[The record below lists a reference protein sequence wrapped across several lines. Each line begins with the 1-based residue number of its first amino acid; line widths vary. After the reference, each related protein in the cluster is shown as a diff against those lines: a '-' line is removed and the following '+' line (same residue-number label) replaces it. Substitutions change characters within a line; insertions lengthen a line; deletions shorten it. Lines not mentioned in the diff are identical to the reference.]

1 MDQVGDVRGELVGF
15 GELGNILDRTVG
27 SVLKG
32 VQGRKTGRGYF
43 PQRSHQLA
51 LGPRLVTVTAP
62 AGLEH
67 QWHVPR
73 HRDGSRTGLIAVGR

>member
-1 MDQVGDVRGELVGF
+1 MDQVDNVRGELVRF

-51 LGPRLVTVTAP
+51 LGPRLVTGETRRAQPRPTADP
-62 AGLEH
+62 PVHTL
-67 QWHVPR
+67 
-73 HRDGSRTGLIAVGR
+73 